1 MLKALS
7 TLLLILLL
15 SAGNVI
21 ASPLNIDA
29 CRFRGE
35 DDNVFLELYLEIP
48 RCLIVHLSDSSG
60 WSGTV
65 SFTTD
70 ITSEG
75 ILLARDS
82 WRISDL
88 IKEPGDIDS
97 LQKIVD
103 VRVYKLTPGW
113 YKLDVT
119 AVDSISQKNWTE
131 SLQVEVVEFSKDKLT
146 ASDIELAG
154 YLLPAGIMDK
164 YDRGEFTL
172 VPTPNL
178 VFGRHRPYF
187 FYYMEIYPPGVG
199 EAEYDLTIQRAIM
212 TEINDSQY
220 MIETLPDIVHSNR
233 SEAFAD
239 VDSVSLEGL
248 PTGSYTLVLQVL
260 SSKEDTTLSAKRFWV
275 MRPDLVSRTLIPAES
290 TSTYDSL
297 SIEREFRAIDI
308 LLSNSEIKRARMM
321 TVADKARFLN
331 VFWRRYDDDK
341 STPEVP
347 FRDEFRQRVAEA
359 DRRWDNFRSAGHKTD
374 RGRVYVLHG
383 KPDNRE
389 IHPLEISTKPYE
401 IWTYDR
407 VEGGVQFVFVD
418 RIGQG
423 EFSLVHSTKRGEI
436 NQPNWYEMYIQ
447 QSRVSPQ
454 R

>member
-1 MLKALS
+1 MRKALS
-7 TLLLILLL
+7 AFLLIALL

-21 ASPLNIDA
+21 ASPLNLDA
-29 CRFRGE
+29 CRFKGE
-35 DDNVFLELYLEIP
+35 DDNVFLELYMEIP
-48 RCLIVHLSDSSG
+48 RCLIVHLADSSG
-60 WSGTV
+60 WRGAV

-82 WRISDL
+82 WRINDL
-88 IKEPGDIDS
+88 IKESGDIDT

-103 VRVYKLTPGW
+103 VRIYKLNPGY

-119 AVDSISQKNWTE
+119 AVDSISQKNWKE
-131 SLQVEVVEFSKDKLT
+131 SLQVEISDFPEDRLT
-146 ASDIELAG
+146 VSDIELAG
-154 YLLPAGIMDK
+154 YLLPAGIMEK

-187 FYYMEIYPPGVG
+187 FYYMEIYPPGSG
-199 EAEYDLTIQRAIM
+199 EKEYDLTIQRAIM
-212 TEINDSQY
+212 TEINDFRY
-220 MIETLPDIVHSNR
+220 TVETLEEVVHSNR

-248 PTGSYTLVLQVL
+248 PTGSYTLVLRVV
-260 SSKEDTTLSAKRFWV
+260 SSKKDTTISAKHFWV
-275 MRPDLVSRTLIPAES
+275 MRPDIGSRTLIPVES
-290 TSTYDSL
+290 TFTYDSL
-297 SIEREFRAIDI
+297 SIEREFQEIDI
-308 LLSNSEIKRARMM
+308 LLSNSEVKRSRMM
-321 TVADKARFLN
+321 TTADKARFLS

-359 DRRWDNFRSAGHKTD
+359 DRMWDNFRSAGHKTD

-383 KPDNRE
+383 EPDNRE
-389 IHPLEISTKPYE
+389 IHTLEVSTKPYE

-407 VEGGVQFVFVD
+407 VEGGVQFAFVD
-418 RIGQG
+418 RIGHG

-447 QSRVSPQ
+447 QSQISPQ